1 MNTVNIEK
9 IACNAV
15 GKYITDCR
23 SLVPYIDENDKT
35 PIWDGNIFIYHSEY
49 ICNNNLIGRYP
60 LQVKGT
66 EVCSFSDSACF
77 SVRMSDLRKFY
88 QEGGCVFFV
97 VQEIWDDAKEEFL
110 TQIFYNILDRY
121 RISSLLEDYE
131 TVDSKTICLHRVPLS
146 KKLFVAEINTALI
159 DKNQLNNSIRVAELD
174 ALLNYVYQLNE
185 YFDQIEDNEKRRSI
199 QALVK
204 SLSALKCT
212 SDLNWVDQVFAYMRA
227 LIFEAQ
233 TCIYEYGVV
242 GLYAVFARFCE
253 SARYLHSAEKYYEVA
268 LSGSRKY
275 AYSDSETFMPNVAYT
290 LSNLGNLHAA
300 THDYDKAE
308 LELKEALGIFQTL
321 SIKYP
326 DAYTSFVAL
335 ALNNLGDLHCTIRT
349 FDKAEKELCASLSVI
364 SELEKKCP
372 GKYIYDR
379 ACTLNNLGR
388 LYLYTENYILCIQKL
403 NEALE
408 LYQTQNNDG
417 CLDDKLAMVYNNLG
431 NAYCSIK
438 EYQNAEKAY
447 TKSLEVSRRLS
458 VCFPQAYEA
467 DIAQVINNMSDVY
480 FQQGEVRKADEY
492 INQAI
497 TLYAHLMKETP
508 SAYIMQYIEAL
519 RNRAI
524 ININEDPDVA
534 FNAIREATD
543 LCRTLYEKAPK
554 HYAELFK
561 RVLQVAVSYYMSM
574 QDYENVKLHIDEGN
588 NVIRKIHELE
598 NSI

>member
-15 GKYITDCR
+15 GKYLTDCR

-35 PIWDGNIFIYHSEY
+35 PIWDGNIFIYHSED

-66 EVCSFSDSACF
+66 EVNSFSDSTCF
-77 SVRMSDLRKFY
+77 SVRVSDLRKFY

-97 VQEIWDDAKEEFL
+97 VQEMWDDAIEESS
-110 TQIFYNILDRY
+110 TQIFYNILDRSK
-121 RISSLLEDYE
+121 ITSLLDDND
-131 TVDSKTICLHRVPLS
+131 TGVSKSISLFRVPLS
-146 KKLFVAEINTALI
+146 KKLFVEEINTALI
-159 DKNQLNNSIRVAELD
+159 NKNKVNNSIRVAELD

-185 YFDQIEDNEKRRSI
+185 YFEQIENSEKRRSI

-212 SDLNWVDQVFAYMRA
+212 SNSNWVDQVFAYMRA

-233 TCIYEYGVV
+233 TCIYEYGVI
-242 GLYAVFARFCE
+242 GLYAVFARFCD
-253 SARYLHSAEKYYEVA
+253 SAKYLHSAEKYYEVA
-268 LSGSRKY
+268 LFGSRKY
-275 AYSDSETFMPNVAYT
+275 TYSDPETYMPNVAYT

-300 THDYDKAE
+300 TRDYDKAE
-308 LELKEALGIFQTL
+308 FELKESLGIFQTL
-321 SIKYP
+321 SIKHP
-326 DAYTSFVAL
+326 DVYTSFVAL
-335 ALNNLGDLHCTIRT
+335 ALSNLGDLYCTINA

-364 SELEKKCP
+364 SDLENKHP

-408 LYQTQNNDG
+408 LYQAQNNDG

-438 EYQNAEKAY
+438 EYHNAEKAY

-480 FQQGEVRKADEY
+480 LQQGEVRKADEY
-492 INQAI
+492 INRAI
-497 TLYAHLMKETP
+497 TLYAHLMKENP
-508 SAYIMQYIEAL
+508 NAYITQYIEAL

-524 ININEDPDVA
+524 ININEDSNVA

-543 LCRTLYEKAPK
+543 LCRTLYKKAPRQ
-554 HYAELFK
+554 YAELFK
-561 RVLQVAVSYYMSM
+561 RVLQVAISCYMATK
-574 QDYENVKLHIDEGN
+574 ENDTVASLIEEGN
-588 NVIRKIHELE
+588 NVLRTMHELE
-598 NSI
+598 NSN